1 MSDQLDQN
9 PLREGDQSPSGADFK
24 VIYVSNGR
32 VTRLMQN
39 LQTITFSTHS
49 EMYPVRA
56 FGSKAAKAYA
66 RGIRTVAGTL
76 IFLLKEND
84 PFINEIIVSPE
95 VMVANGPYEK
105 KKCYIDNLPEFDL
118 IVQASTEVPDRKLG
132 FPISRGTSLYLQGV
146 NLPESGGTMSIHDL
160 YTEIMY
166 TYVAGFV
173 VPFQGNYNTA
183 AQLNEIVKASRTFLS
198 STTGAMMEQMRNG
211 GKQVAQTTQDAWAAI
226 TGLFK

>member
-1 MSDQLDQN
+1 MTDQLDQN
-9 PLREGDQSPSGADFK
+9 PLREGNQSPSGADFK

-56 FGSKAAKAYA
+56 FGSKASKAYA

-84 PFINEIIVSPE
+84 PFINEIVMSPE

-118 IVQASTEVPDRKLG
+118 IVQASSEVPDRTLG
-132 FPISRGTSLYLQGV
+132 YPISRGTSLYLQGV

-173 VPFQGNYNTA
+173 VPFQGNTT
-183 AQLNEIVKASRTFLS
+183 QIDEFIKASRLWVS
-198 STTGAMMEQMRNG
+198 NTTGAMMEQMRNG
-211 GKQVAQTTQDAWAAI
+211 GKRVEEITQDTWAGI
-226 TGLFK
+226 KGQFK

>member
-1 MSDQLDQN
+1 MSDKLSQN

-39 LQTITFSTHS
+39 LQTISFSTHS
-49 EMYPVRA
+49 EMYPVRS

-66 RGIRTVAGTL
+66 RGIRTVAGTM

-118 IVQASTEVPDRKLG
+118 IVQASSEVPDRSIAG
-132 FPISRGTSLYLQGV
+132 QVIVRGTSLYLQGV
-146 NLPESGGTMSIHDL
+146 NLPESGATMSIHDL

-173 VPFQGNYNTA
+173 VPFQGSYTA
-183 AQLNEIVKASRTFLS
+183 AQLNEIVKASRLFLS
-198 STTGAMMEQMRNG
+198 KTTTSMMEQMRNG
-211 GKQVAQTTQDAWAAI
+211 GKQAEKTAQEAWAGI